1 MERRR
6 FIRSAG
12 LVGILAT
19 GAAPAVHAK
28 PALRW
33 RLASS
38 FPKTLEITHGSAHFF
53 AREVRDMSGGKFEID
68 VHSADELLPAF
79 DVLDSVQR
87 GTVECGHTAAYYYID
102 RDETFALDC
111 AIPFGLNARQMAA
124 WLRHGNGLNL
134 LREFYLNYG
143 IVNFPMGNSGAQ
155 MGGWYRKPINSPAD
169 LKGLKMRI
177 TGLGGKVF
185 ARLGGIPVNLPGAEI
200 YPALERGMIHAAEW
214 VGPYDDLKLGLHKLK
229 LYYAYPGWWEGSTQL
244 SLYVNRRAYDAL
256 TAENKAIIKAAAT
269 AAHCDM
275 LTQYD
280 AKNPLALKELIAIG
294 ARLTPFPKTVLDAA
308 HQAADELYAELAEKN
323 PHWKRIYGSY
333 AAFLR
338 DQTWSWSY
346 TEMAFENY
354 RLQRLSEQLKTT
366 EASSSKNRRDRR
378 ESPLRD

>member
-1 MERRR
+1 ML
-6 FIRSAG
+6 FRS
-12 LVGILAT
+12 
-19 GAAPAVHAK
+19 
-28 PALRW
+28 
-33 RLASS
+33 
-38 FPKTLEITHGSAHFF
+38 
-53 AREVRDMSGGKFEID
+53 
-68 VHSADELLPAF
+68 
-79 DVLDSVQR
+79 
-87 GTVECGHTAAYYYID
+87 
-102 RDETFALDC
+102 
-111 AIPFGLNARQMAA
+111 
-124 WLRHGNGLNL
+124 
-134 LREFYLNYG
+134 
-143 IVNFPMGNSGAQ
+143 VNFPMGNSGAQ